1 MKLFE
6 RYLFRQLRNATFW
19 AVAALAGVGIL
30 SQSLSGLE
38 LIVDQRQSAE
48 VFLKI
53 TLLAMPKMLALIIP
67 LGLYVAALITL
78 NRMQAEQEIIV
89 VQAGGLSRWG
99 VASPAIRLASL
110 VALLILAINL
120 WVSPLAS
127 RNMRAEI
134 NAARADLAAALVR
147 EGQFTSPAKGLT
159 VYAQT
164 VDRGG
169 LMRNLFINHED
180 EKGKGVTYTARE
192 GLLSNR
198 NGVPILLM
206 KEGAAQTFEE
216 GGALNYGTFSEYT
229 FSLEPF
235 MKMTTAPTTKAV
247 DRFMSELINPHPQDE
262 WGQKNRDVMLAE
274 AHGRVASPLYA
285 LTFMAF
291 AISAVLGGGFSRMGY
306 ARRIAWVS
314 AVALFVRILGF
325 VAQEAASNTPALNPL
340 QYIVPTAGFAAAFI
354 PYLAGKVRRPRR
366 RHALGASA

>member
-6 RYLFRQLRNATFW
+6 HYLFRQLRNATFW
-19 AVAALAGVGIL
+19 AVAALAGVGVL

-53 TLLAMPKMLALIIP
+53 TVLAMPKMLALIIP
-67 LGLYVAALITL
+67 MGLYVAALMVL

-89 VQAGGLSRWG
+89 VQAGGMSKWE
-99 VASPAIRLASL
+99 VAEPAIRLA
-110 VALLILAINL
+110 VWIALIILTINL

-127 RNMRAEI
+127 RNMRAEL

-159 VYAQT
+159 VYAQE

-169 LMRNLFINHED
+169 LMRNLFINHE
-180 EKGKGVTYTARE
+180 ESTGKGVTYTARE
-192 GLLSNR
+192 GVLSSR
-198 NGVPILLM
+198 DGVPILLM
-206 KEGAAQTFEE
+206 KEGAVQTFEE

-235 MKMTTAPTTKAV
+235 MRMTAAPTTKAA
-247 DRFMSELINPHPQDE
+247 DRFMSELVHPHPQDQ
-262 WGQKNRDVMLAE
+262 WGHNNRGAMLAE
-274 AHGRVASPLYA
+274 AHGRITSPLYA

-291 AISAVLGGGFSRMGY
+291 AISAILGGGFSRLGY
-306 ARRIAWVS
+306 AKRIAWIS
-314 AVALFVRILGF
+314 AAALFVRILGF
-325 VAQEAASNTPALNPL
+325 VAQEAASNTPALNIL
-340 QYIVPTAGFAAAFI
+340 QYIVPVAGFLAAFV
-354 PYLAGKVRRPRR
+354 PYLTSKVRRPRR
-366 RHALGASA
+366 ARPAAVAT

>member
-19 AVAALAGVGIL
+19 AVAALAGVGVL

-67 LGLYVAALITL
+67 LGLYVAALLVL

-89 VQAGGLSRWG
+89 AQAGGISRWG
-99 VASPAIRLASL
+99 VASPGIRLAVW

-127 RNMRAEI
+127 RNMRAEL

-147 EGQFTSPAKGLT
+147 EGQFTNPADGLT
-159 VYAQT
+159 VYAQS
-164 VDRGG
+164 VERGG
-169 LMRNLFINHED
+169 LMRNLFIHLEKED
-180 EKGKGVTYTARE
+180 GEDLTYTARE
-192 GLLSNR
+192 GVLTKR
-198 NGVPILLM
+198 NDAPLIVM
-206 KEGAAQTFEE
+206 KEGAGQTFET
-216 GGALNYGTFSEYT
+216 GGTLNYGTFSEYG
-229 FSLEPF
+229 FSLERF
-235 MKMTTAPTTKAV
+235 MAMSAAPTTKAA
-247 DRFMSELINPHPQDE
+247 DRFMSELLSPHPQDV
-262 WGQKNRDVMLAE
+262 WGQKNREVMLAE

-291 AISAVLGGGFSRMGY
+291 AISAVLGGTFSRLGY
-306 ARRIAWVS
+306 AKRIAWMS
-314 AVALFVRILGF
+314 AIALFVRILGF
-325 VAQEAASNTPALNPL
+325 VAQEAASGNPALNPL
-340 QYIVPTAGFAAAFI
+340 QYAVPAIGFAGVFV
-354 PYLAGKVRRPRR
+354 PYLAGKVRRPKLRPAVAAR
-366 RHALGASA
+366 A